1 MTTQIT
7 VRLPDELV
15 AFLDRSVSD
24 GLAPSRAAL
33 VSDAVERQM
42 RRQAAVADAS
52 ILTATGTEDDLDDLV
67 AWTVATTVLED

>member
-15 AFLDRSVSD
+15 AFLDRTVSD

-33 VSDAVERQM
+33 VSGAVEREM
-42 RRQAAVADAS
+42 RRQAAIADAA
-52 ILTATGTEDDLDDLV
+52 ILTDTGAGDDLDDLV
-67 AWTVATTVLED
+67 AWTAATATFED